1 MTLGH
6 VTELVKKGIDCKRTL
21 VNIKKGEYTKNLICF
36 IGFILHFLPVRA
48 HARFRNVGNLF
59 GNLQVKDLGPLKYT

>member
-6 VTELVKKGIDCKRTL
+6 VIELAKKGIDCKRIL
-21 VNIKKGEYTKNLICF
+21 VHIKKGECTKNLIYF
-36 IGFILHFLPVRA
+36 IGFILHFLSVRA

-59 GNLQVKDLGPLKYT
+59 GNLQVKDLGPL